1 MVKEFGNENRLVRGI
16 KIFGKEISTAVA
28 NFNVSTR
35 TFLY

>member
-28 NFNVSTR
+28 NFVSTR